1 MDRLGGAFDRVASG
15 HYAQIAQCEEG
26 FYLQRAPDPVKDQT
40 YFLSNLHQEQLA
52 HLLFPIGH
60 LPKLEVRTLQPKRL
74 PYLLKIGKTVRAF
87 VFWVKSTIETLS
99 HFTWAE
105 GVAI

>member
-60 LPKLEVRTLQPKRL
+60 LPKLEVRTLLQTLAVPSKDR
-74 PYLLKIGKTVRAF
+74 KDSQGIC
-87 VFWVKSTIETLS
+87 FWEK
-99 HFTWAE
+99 
-105 GVAI
+105 